1 MFLAQRLE
9 MRLGP
14 AAAGWFAALPIAF
27 GVATATIA
35 LTSSAENAALVSLSA
50 VGHVGPMVA
59 YAVAFVLLTKRY
71 GAWRGFALATLVYA
85 ITSILVIPVPEI
97 ARVTLGV
104 LAIALGT
111 WFMSRQ
117 PRATHIAQAASTTQQ
132 MLSLASAG
140 VVVGLITVA
149 DNVSGPDLAG
159 ALGAFPTMSTTIA
172 LFIAYRSGVRN
183 ANSVMRGLMKS
194 LPIYVTYS
202 LVFALLILN
211 SSALWA
217 IVGSVVLS
225 LIVAMV
231 TWRKVERTD
240 ITENGV
246 LYSEP

>member
-59 YAVAFVLLTKRY
+59 YAIA
-71 GAWRGFALATLVYA
+71 
-85 ITSILVIPVPEI
+85 SILVIPVPEI